1 MPQPSPEAG
10 ISLCKYH
17 RRFPDDRINCMV
29 EPGSGILWLFKQVH
43 NYSRQN
49 GEMMENHETSPAAR
63 RIPRWSARLLA
74 RLSQDQPP
82 VVSRP
87 DIAAYLVELGDRRD
101 VDDTIRQLV
110 RLAWLRPSPSQGVW
124 VFIPLGE
131 DNLKDPYVS
140 LRAWK
145 AKSPDAV
152 FALAG
157 EAAAW
162 HLGYLD
168 RRFIGPP
175 RVWIPEGDRLPF
187 GARSRLATVHLGW
200 NRDVTNR
207 VGPSRALLRRR
218 GLDLTQWAGGLAAFG
233 PEALLAQL
241 AIRPS
246 SFQPWADLTDH
257 LQDLVGDCDMAALSD
272 LLATQSPTAHQR
284 AAYLAHIGGAAGLSD
299 AMLDQRGD
307 APMPHVF
314 LGARGAGVFASRF
327 NVTDR
332 LVAPRLL
339 VAGKA

>member
-1 MPQPSPEAG
+1 
-10 ISLCKYH
+10 
-17 RRFPDDRINCMV
+17 
-29 EPGSGILWLFKQVH
+29 
-43 NYSRQN
+43 
-49 GEMMENHETSPAAR
+49 MMDNHETSQAAR
-63 RIPRWSARLLA
+63 RIPRWVAPLLA
-74 RLSQDQPP
+74 RLAQDRPH
-82 VVSRP
+82 VVSRH
-87 DIAAYLVELGDRRD
+87 DIASYLAELGDQRD

-110 RLAWLRPSPSQGVW
+110 RLDWLQPSPSQGVW

-131 DNLKDPYVS
+131 DNVDDPYLS

-168 RRFIGPP
+168 RRFTGPP
-175 RVWIPEGDRLPF
+175 RVWIPKGDRVPF
-187 GARSRLATVHLGW
+187 GARSRLTTAHLGW
-200 NRDVTNR
+200 SRDVADR
-207 VGPSRALLRRR
+207 VGPSRAILRRR
-218 GLDLTQWAGGLAAFG
+218 GLDLTRWAGGLAAFG

-246 SFQPWADLTDH
+246 SFKPWADLADH
-257 LQDLVGDCDMAALSD
+257 LQDLIGDCDVAVLSG
-272 LLATQSPTAHQR
+272 LLAGQSSTAYQR
-284 AAYLAHIGGAAGLSD
+284 AAYLAHIGGAPGLSD
-299 AMLDQRGD
+299 AILNLRGD

-314 LGARGAGVFASRF
+314 LGSGGVGVFASRF

-332 LVAPRLL
+332 LVAPRLM

>member
-1 MPQPSPEAG
+1 MM
-10 ISLCKYH
+10 
-17 RRFPDDRINCMV
+17 DD
-29 EPGSGILWLFKQVH
+29 S
-43 NYSRQN
+43 
-49 GEMMENHETSPAAR
+49 HETSLAAR
-63 RIPRWSARLLA
+63 HIPRWAARLLA

-110 RLAWLRPSPSQGVW
+110 RLDWLQPSPSQGVW

-131 DNLKDPYVS
+131 DGVDDPYVS

-157 EAAAW
+157 EVAAW

-168 RRFIGPP
+168 RRFTGPP
-175 RVWIPEGDRLPF
+175 RVWIPEGNRLPF
-187 GARSRLATVHLGW
+187 GARSRLTTVHLGW
-200 NRDVTNR
+200 NRDVADR

-218 GLDLTQWAGGLAAFG
+218 GLDLTRWAGGLAAFG

-246 SFQPWADLTDH
+246 SFQPWADLADH
-257 LQDLVGDCDMAALSD
+257 MQDLTGDCDVAALSE
-272 LLATQSPTAHQR
+272 LLTGQSPTVYQR
-284 AAYLAHIGGAAGLSD
+284 AAYLAYIGGAAGLSD
-299 AMLDQRGD
+299 AILEQRSN
-307 APMPHVF
+307 APMAHVF
-314 LGARGAGVFASRF
+314 LGAHGVGVFTSRF
-327 NVTDR
+327 NMTDR